1 MSITA
6 PHYLL
11 LSETHSDQ
19 SNLAGGWSFVLER
32 IDGAGRI
39 EVADQEPD
47 VRGERLK
54 LLAVVRGLE
63 AIEEPSQVT
72 LITPHRFIGR
82 GIRKGLSAWKEN
94 DWQWE
99 RFGAMTEIKN
109 ADLWRRIDRAKAIHT
124 IDCRVWNFSKY
135 MEKVLRIESTHRS
148 AAQGSRNRITI
159 SNATQTD
166 DAAEIFN
173 EQFARTSP
181 AGKFQ
186 LSSWIELA
194 ATLANRIIPV
204 SPQQQVYGCA

>member
-19 SNLAGGWSFVLER
+19 SSLAGGWSFVLER
-32 IDGAGRI
+32 INGAGRI

-63 AIEEPSQVT
+63 AIDAPSQVT

-109 ADLWRRIDRAKAIHT
+109 ADLWRRIDRAKSIHS

-135 MEKVLRIESTHRS
+135 MEKVHRIEADTGPIIKNSK
-148 AAQGSRNRITI
+148 NRLRFLETDQ
-159 SNATQTD
+159 SNPVSD
-166 DAAEIFN
+166 SLNDHS
-173 EQFARTSP
+173 ARTASK
-181 AGKFQ
+181 GKFQ
-186 LSSWIELA
+186 LPSWIQLA
-194 ATLANRIIPV
+194 TTLANRIIPV